1 MYKFVA
7 RGRVFA
13 MKREFGRRVLAT
25 ALVVFVAIGGGYS
38 ALGKVRPS
46 AEPAAR
52 RFATTD
58 NAVANSWSAKSAAAY
73 LDQREKWWNGWED
86 AKRENGTF
94 CVSCHTSVPYALARP
109 ALHKAL
115 GEASPTEYERVLF
128 ENVAKRV
135 RMWDQIA
142 PTYSDKDAGPN
153 KSVESRA
160 TEAVLLTF
168 VLANHDARSGKL
180 SEETREAFAH
190 LWKMQQSDGAQR
202 GAWLWQLFDLNP
214 WEGNISPYNGAAMAA
229 IAVGMAPENYRATQ
243 EIQKNLEGLRD
254 YLNRESSSQPL
265 LNRMMLLWASA
276 KWQGLLTAE
285 RQKEITTEILKA
297 QKPDGGWSLFPLAKT
312 WKDLSPSAVLGKWE
326 RNDGSPQ
333 DTNSDGYATGLAVY
347 VLRQAGVSSE
357 DGQVRHG
364 KEWLIKN
371 QSGVNGG
378 WRTVSLN
385 KKRDPAS
392 NAGKFMSDAATAYA
406 VLALEE

>member
-1 MYKFVA
+1 
-7 RGRVFA
+7 
-13 MKREFGRRVLAT
+13 
-25 ALVVFVAIGGGYS
+25 
-38 ALGKVRPS
+38 
-46 AEPAAR
+46 
-52 RFATTD
+52 
-58 NAVANSWSAKSAAAY
+58 
-73 LDQREKWWNGWED
+73 
-86 AKRENGTF
+86 
-94 CVSCHTSVPYALARP
+94 
-109 ALHKAL
+109 
-115 GEASPTEYERVLF
+115 
-128 ENVAKRV
+128 
-135 RMWDQIA
+135 
-142 PTYSDKDAGPN
+142 
-153 KSVESRA
+153 
-160 TEAVLLTF
+160 VLLAF

-190 LWKMQQSDGAQR
+190 LWKMQQNDGAQK

-229 IAVGMAPENYRATQ
+229 IAVGMAPENYRATP

-265 LNRMMLLWASA
+265 LNRVMLLWASA

-285 RQKEITTEILKA
+285 RQKEITAEILKA

-326 RNDGSPQ
+326 RNDGTPQ

-357 DGQVRHG
+357 DRALRRGR
-364 KEWLIKN
+364 EWLIKN
-371 QSGVNGG
+371 QSAVNGG

-392 NAGKFMSDAATAYA
+392 NAGMFMSDAATAYA